1 MFHKSSADKNH
12 NKHYITQGDE
22 NMQKSLSN
30 TMSYKNTTVPKS
42 TQNDTI
48 VMGDTEIADIKHTE
62 QMLKDGVFNAPE
74 KEWQS

>member
-1 MFHKSSADKNH
+1 
-12 NKHYITQGDE
+12 
-22 NMQKSLSN
+22 MQKSLSN